1 MFHATS
7 ARKSIGETGDGR
19 MTAFLD
25 RRAVIAAF
33 GSLLALGGCAAPGP
47 VSMRGS
53 PRASAG
59 YLPGYGPIV
68 DEGHEIPGLDAST
81 VNPDLLRRQV
91 PFSGPYRPGTIV
103 VDIPERRLYLVEPG
117 GMAMRYT
124 VGVGREEAL
133 NFRGS
138 AVIGRKAEWPRWAP
152 TETMIERMPRYA
164 AYAGGMAGGIGNP
177 LGARALYLYRGNKD
191 TYFRLHGTN
200 EPDTIGTAVS
210 SGCIRLF
217 NHDIIDL
224 YNRAPVGTPV
234 VVLQEPGPIADLQEP
249 GAVAGAQPGPAMGP
263 PAPDGSYGPGP
274 YGYQPGPYRD
284 YPDLGPYYDAGP
296 PGPPPGPDGWQY

>member
-1 MFHATS
+1 MMAL
-7 ARKSIGETGDGR
+7 
-19 MTAFLD
+19 LD
-25 RRAVIAAF
+25 RRAAIAAF

-53 PRASAG
+53 PRAGAG
-59 YLPGYGPIV
+59 YLPGYGPLV
-68 DEGHEIPGLDAST
+68 DDGHEIPGLDAST
-81 VNPDLLRRQV
+81 VNPDVLRRQV

-117 GMAMRYT
+117 GAAMRYT

-152 TETMIERMPRYA
+152 TGTMIERMPRYA
-164 AYAGGMAGGIGNP
+164 AYAGGMAGGLGNP
-177 LGARALYLYRGNKD
+177 LGARALYLYRGSKD

-200 EPDTIGTAVS
+200 EPETIGTAVS

-234 VVLQEPGPIADLQEP
+234 IVLQEQGPMADLQEP
-249 GAVAGAQPGPAMGP
+249 EPAAAAAQRRAMGAAEPDDSYGAV
-263 PAPDGSYGPGP
+263 P
-274 YGYQPGPYRD
+274 YGYQPGFYGS
-284 YPDLGPYYDAGP
+284 YPDPGSYYDAGP
-296 PGPPPGPDGWQY
+296 PGPNGWQY